1 VLGGG
6 YRLGVGVVRVLAEGV
21 GGVLIV
27 VRGSGKVLAM
37 GMGQV
42 LAVVRGSGKVLAE
55 GVVSGLGLGIG
66 CWSGSGSGQGVVRV
80 WCWSGSGGGLEC
92 WWVLAVVTEH
102 LTRLTYT
109 DCIQIGHPT

>member
-1 VLGGG
+1 
-6 YRLGVGVVRVLAEGV
+6 
-21 GGVLIV
+21 VLIV

-42 LAVVRGSGKVLAE
+42 LAVVRGSGKCWRRVWVRCWQWS
-55 GVVSGLGLGIG
+55 GCCMVSGLGLGIDV
-66 CWSGSGSGQGVVRV
+66 GQGLVRV

-92 WWVLAVVTEH
+92 GWVLAMVTEH

-109 DCIQIGHPT
+109 DCTQIGHPT